1 MPVFSLKLKNFL
13 FSFLLPLAVG
23 FVGSFAVRSGLDN
36 FVAAR
41 KPLLTPPPAV
51 FAVVWTVLYLLMG
64 VASYLISC
72 ADVRRS
78 LRVNALR
85 LFYIQLAVNLLWP
98 IAFFGLGLWGTAAV
112 IIVILWVLV
121 LMTVLAF
128 LKVDRLAGRLM
139 IPYLVWISFAAYLNI
154 GIAVLNR

>member
-13 FSFLLPLAVG
+13 FSFLLPIAVG
-23 FVGSFAVRSGLDN
+23 LVGSFAVRSGLDS
-36 FVAAR
+36 FTAAQ

-64 VASYLISC
+64 AASYLISC

-78 LRVNALR
+78 MRVNALR

-112 IIVILWVLV
+112 VIVILWVLV
-121 LMTVLAF
+121 LMTVLTF

>member
-1 MPVFSLKLKNFL
+1 
-13 FSFLLPLAVG
+13 
-23 FVGSFAVRSGLDN
+23 
-36 FVAAR
+36 
-41 KPLLTPPPAV
+41 LLTPPPAV

>member
-23 FVGSFAVRSGLDN
+23 FVGSFAVRSGLDS

>member
-23 FVGSFAVRSGLDN
+23 FAGSFAVKSGLDS
-36 FVAAR
+36 FTSAQ

-64 VASYLISC
+64 AASYMVSC

-98 IAFFGLGLWGTAAV
+98 IVFFGLGLWGTAAV
-112 IIVILWVLV
+112 VIVILWVLV

-128 LKVDRLAGRLM
+128 LKADRLAGRLM